1 MGIRETRVGA
11 VVAECVGGMGRAELR
26 APQSLG
32 QVESQKR
39 PCERVESGLW
49 RARSQRRQ
57 PPRRRGPKGRAPAR
71 ELQAGGAPSDPQGA
85 GCRDIGPQRT
95 RSGASGSPSGRNPG
109 LGSLTL
115 PGAPCLSG
123 VERPETRGMKAI
135 GFRAEAARRPPHP
148 PLFSQKCWVTSS
160 GIARRADTVQDGMSL
175 NQDCR
180 RQAWVCPNA
189 STSSVRGLG
198 GAKTPSNPER
208 SKALLFL
215 EVSAL
220 GARAALG
227 EDRPP
232 FALPLAENRTL
243 NCFACG
249 PEREEVG
256 GRMLLP
262 SEIPSL
268 PRPSIAH

>member
-1 MGIRETRVGA
+1 MGGAGWGREHFRSLVCFWVLGWVAGSKGATVAAAAGSSGGVGKSCEAAAGSCAGWSAAPSCGCGSGRCALGGALPRARRGAARRGGRTGMGIRETRVGA
-11 VVAECVGGMGRAELR
+11 VVPECVGGMGRAELR

-135 GFRAEAARRPPHP
+135 GFRAEAARRPPPIPH
-148 PLFSQKCWVTSS
+148 SS
-160 GIARRADTVQDGMSL
+160 RR
-175 NQDCR
+175 
-180 RQAWVCPNA
+180 
-189 STSSVRGLG
+189 SVG
-198 GAKTPSNPER
+198 
-208 SKALLFL
+208 
-215 EVSAL
+215 
-220 GARAALG
+220 
-227 EDRPP
+227 
-232 FALPLAENRTL
+232 
-243 NCFACG
+243 
-249 PEREEVG
+249 
-256 GRMLLP
+256 
-262 SEIPSL
+262 
-268 PRPSIAH
+268 